1 MLCGPTRWEPLSQTL
16 SEACGYSMCVN
27 FTADYQRKASFS
39 GSTKVNVVFKVY
51 VVLRS
56 LWFMLVTPRLRML
69 PYTGSQR

>member
-1 MLCGPTRWEPLSQTL
+1 
-16 SEACGYSMCVN
+16 MCVN
-27 FTADYQRKASFS
+27 LTADYQRKASFS